1 MTGAAWMAGLS
12 LLVLTAWAAAPSP
25 LVAELESAANTYHED
40 PAHLDRLREGLERV
54 GAGTPTVADLIAL
67 ARVEFL
73 WGDVRASSREAK
85 LAAYDRGR
93 QAAKRAV
100 DQSPKNALAHLW
112 YGVTTAR
119 WGQTRGILQSLSLL
133 SEVKEEIRIVLE
145 LDPTLAPAY
154 SLAGNVFYEV
164 PRLLGGDLTKAEE
177 MFRKG
182 LQYDPHFT
190 GLRLGLGKT
199 LIRQGRVAEG
209 RRELQAVL
217 DEKEPRSPAD
227 WTVKDATEA
236 RAILAGLPGRS

>member
-12 LLVLTAWAAAPSP
+12 LLVLTAWAATPSP

-54 GAGTPTVADLIAL
+54 GAGTPTVAGLIAL

-133 SEVKEEIRIVLE
+133 SEVQEQIRIVLE
-145 LDPTLAPAY
+145 RTTRA
-154 SLAGNVFYEV
+154 AGGARREGAAQ
-164 PRLLGGDLTKAEE
+164 PGRLGGQ
-177 MFRKG
+177 G
-182 LQYDPHFT
+182 
-190 GLRLGLGKT
+190 
-199 LIRQGRVAEG
+199 RQGSAGHPGRASRPLVSCATHAMAAGSGGVRWSLPRPGPAWSRARVDDGWGGESGAAAREG
-209 RRELQAVL
+209 RRA
-217 DEKEPRSPAD
+217 RRAGSSPNR
-227 WTVKDATEA
+227 W
-236 RAILAGLPGRS
+236 